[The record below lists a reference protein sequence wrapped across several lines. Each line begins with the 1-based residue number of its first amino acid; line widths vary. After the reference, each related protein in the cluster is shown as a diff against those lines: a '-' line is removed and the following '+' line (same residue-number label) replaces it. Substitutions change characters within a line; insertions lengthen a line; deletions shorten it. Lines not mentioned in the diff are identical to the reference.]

1 MVSRRVAVPSTVW
14 DLWSPAACCSSPQGI
29 REMRSLGMYCSLSQ
43 WMGNRPRCREKY
55 CCFTP
60 FAFLRVSSPNQENN
74 MPNRRDFLKGL
85 VGATVSLQA
94 VPAKRREV
102 SIGKRRVKI
111 VDVHGHFA
119 APEELDVI
127 KNTNLA
133 RFVSSNGPLVL
144 GPARLQFMDQQG
156 IDVQVLSHQGGWWYE
171 ADRDLASRIIKVQNE
186 RLAAW
191 CNAHSDRFVGLAS
204 VALQHPEM
212 AAEQLDEAVK
222 KLGLRGVG
230 IAGHAGGEVPSSAK
244 YDPFW
249 TKVQEL
255 GVLVFVHPGGADNII
270 KEGALNGRGDLGNI
284 IGNPLETTFFLS
296 RLILDGT
303 LDRFPG
309 VKICGAHAGGYL
321 PSYLGRLDVACD
333 VRDNANCANKK
344 HPREYFKQ
352 QILVDSMIF
361 SDEGLRH
368 LIAEVGA
375 GQIVYGTDTPYNWP
389 APVDLIL
396 QAAYLKDAEK
406 EAILGGNLM
415 KLLRIG

>member
-1 MVSRRVAVPSTVW
+1 LKSVAG
-14 DLWSPAACCSSPQGI
+14 AA
-29 REMRSLGMYCSLSQ
+29 L
-43 WMGNRPRCREKY
+43 
-55 CCFTP
+55 
-60 FAFLRVSSPNQENN
+60 
-74 MPNRRDFLKGL
+74 
-85 VGATVSLQA
+85 SLQA

-102 SIGKRRVKI
+102 LIGKKRVKV
-111 VDVHGHFA
+111 VDIHGHFV
-119 APEELDVI
+119 APEELDVL

-133 RFVSSNGPLVL
+133 RNVNSSGPLVL
-144 GPARLQFMDQQG
+144 GPSRLQFIDQQG
-156 IDVQVLSHQGGWWYE
+156 IDVQVLSHQGAWWYE
-171 ADRDLASRIIKVQNE
+171 ADRDLARQIVKVQNE

-204 VALQHPEM
+204 VALQYPDM

-230 IAGHAGGEVPSSAK
+230 ISGHAGGEVPSTPK

-255 GVLVFVHPGGADNII
+255 GVLVFVHPSGADNII
-270 KEGALNGRGDLGNI
+270 KENALRGRGDLGNI

-296 RLILDGT
+296 RLIFDGT

-321 PSYLGRLDVACD
+321 PSYLGRTDVACD

-361 SDEGLRH
+361 SEEGLRH
-368 LIAEVGA
+368 LVAEMGVS
-375 GQIVYGTDTPYNWP
+375 QIVYGTDIPFNWP
-389 APVDLIL
+389 AAVDLIL
-396 QAAYLKDAEK
+396 GASFLKDTEK
-406 EAILGGNLM
+406 EAILGGNLI
-415 KLLRIG
+415 KLLRITG